1 MDAQTWNELAWGFL
15 RSGQAELA
23 LEHARRAHEMSR
35 SNVEYLNTLGVAYGE
50 TGQLELA
57 EATFRKALK
66 RKPAFVDA
74 LVNLAKSL
82 EKQEKLPEARKLFER
97 ALAIDPGFPK
107 LAANLAKI
115 HRDCGETERAR
126 SLLERSK
133 NNIDAQDLVMALA
146 ECEFD
151 LGNKD
156 RALEHLRVAVSE
168 HADWKLARN
177 SFAHMLL
184 STAHWREGWIEYVG
198 RRNLFDPRPTQ
209 IPAPLPLRL
218 EGRHILLRG
227 EQGIGDVL
235 FFLRFAPLLS
245 ERGARLTLACEKKL
259 LSVLGKNAFLEAVRE
274 AREEDA
280 ADPQF
285 DYRLWTGDLPALVD
299 AVETPPPWR
308 FVVNEGDRRAAGQRL
323 AALGPPP
330 YLAVTWRAGTDT
342 ARGREFGLE
351 RTTLTKSVPPALL
364 GAALCGWPGTVI
376 LLQRGARPQD
386 GAEFAAGFA
395 APFHDLSALGEDL
408 RALLAVL
415 FVLDEYVTV
424 SNTNVHLLAGI
435 GRTAR
440 VLVPFP
446 AEWRWM
452 RGEAGS
458 PWFPDFPVYR
468 QSVSRDW
475 SGALAR
481 LRADLLR

>member
-15 RSGQAELA
+15 RSGQADLA

-245 ERGARLTLACEKKL
+245 ERGARL
-259 LSVLGKNAFLEAVRE
+259 SS
-274 AREEDA
+274 AR
-280 ADPQF
+280 
-285 DYRLWTGDLPALVD
+285 
-299 AVETPPPWR
+299 TPSLRR
-308 FVVNEGDRRAAGQRL
+308 FARRARKTQPIHNSITDSGLATFPHSSMPCRRRRHGVLSSMKGTSGLPDSGSRHWAPRL
-323 AALGPPP
+323 
-330 YLAVTWRAGTDT
+330 
-342 ARGREFGLE
+342 
-351 RTTLTKSVPPALL
+351 TLQLH
-364 GAALCGWPGTVI
+364 
-376 LLQRGARPQD
+376 GARAPIPRV
-386 GAEFAAGFA
+386 GASSVSNAPHSRNQFRRRCSARHCAAG
-395 APFHDLSALGEDL
+395 
-408 RALLAVL
+408 RA
-415 FVLDEYVTV
+415 
-424 SNTNVHLLAGI
+424 
-435 GRTAR
+435 R
-440 VLVPFP
+440 
-446 AEWRWM
+446 
-452 RGEAGS
+452 
-458 PWFPDFPVYR
+458 
-468 QSVSRDW
+468 
-475 SGALAR
+475 
-481 LRADLLR
+481 